1 MPATFDPI
9 YDSTYGEL
17 MAVIR
22 RVRARWRVKVALRG
36 LVLLTMAGFAAFA
49 VSVWGMDYFLYG
61 ERAVQI
67 FRWLTYV
74 ALIALAVRL
83 LAAPL
88 AQRVS
93 KRQVAL
99 YVEEHEPTLKASVL
113 SAVEL
118 GPVQQGSPRDTER
131 VSPELQRRVLEE
143 AIERCQSSGFATGI
157 ERGSLRRFSAA
168 LLGVAGAG
176 MAAVLLSPAFLQ
188 HGAMLLFAPWRAAA
202 ADNPYQ
208 LRVGPGNLTV
218 ARGSDQL
225 ITAAVLGF
233 DPDRVEVALR
243 PLDASGDPQSDWQQ
257 WPMNRVGEEVD
268 SSDELTIG
276 DARATHDFIA
286 LNLRADTDYYVDA
299 SGVRSPIYRIRVKDL
314 PYVEQ
319 IDLEYRFPAYS
330 GLSDRTVEDG
340 GDIAVLEGTQ
350 VAFSI
355 LPIFAVPEG
364 RLLVEGEEPIALD
377 PGDGRMTAAY
387 TVGGNTYYRI
397 ELMDE
402 DGRWHRAS
410 AEYMITA
417 LEDQPPIVRFVTPG
431 RDIQVTLVDEV
442 FAQVEAEDDYGVSR
456 LGIRYAINGGEETA
470 VDLVES
476 RFSMKKVSAGHT
488 LFLEEMELAIGDSI
502 SYYAE
507 AWDRGRSKPVISDIY
522 FLEIRPFDRNY
533 RRAEQGGGGGMGGD
547 GGFDNTL
554 SVQQKMIISATFRL
568 VRDAEEYSAREMSEH
583 VTTVALMQGR
593 LRDQVGSLITRMG
606 NRGQSLLGDEEFSK
620 IIEFLQQASTEM
632 AAAQKELEAERPD
645 EAMAVEKQALASLQ
659 RAESAF
665 RDLTVSF
672 QQGGGGGGGG
682 NQQLSEDLADLFE
695 LELDK
700 LRNQYETVQR
710 GAAEQT
716 QAEIDELM
724 QKLRE
729 LARRQ
734 QRENER
740 QNRLRGR
747 QQQGGGGGGSQQQ
760 LIEETE
766 ELARRLERL
775 ARERQR
781 SELRQTTQA
790 LREAVEQMK
799 RSQAGA
805 SGSPSSAGA
814 QGIAALDKLRD
825 ARRLLDRNRRQQLG
839 RDMEE
844 LQQRADRVS
853 EMQGRIEQ
861 QVEEL
866 AGQEGEDGRRQSDLT
881 AQERSELIERIME
894 RKDRLTDEVSGL
906 EAQLNRMTR
915 SAREEQPEAARKLQ
929 ASAEVIRDEQLK
941 EKIRYSKGVLAGR
954 DAEFARLFEGQIRRD
969 IDDVTDRI
977 AEARAS
983 VGEGGGDRQDRML
996 EQTRD
1001 LVESVSSLEAR
1012 LRDRA
1017 EAGGRL
1023 GQPSGRQGEQDG
1035 RQQGGERQG
1044 DGQQGGSQ
1052 EGGEQQGGRQP
1063 GSGQQGGEQ
1072 QGGGQQGR
1080 NREGNATDRGGPGS
1094 PEAGGR
1100 NWGRSNQYG
1109 ASSGG
1114 WYQPGVFT
1122 AEDLRQFERELE
1134 QRRADLE
1141 ALRGD
1146 LRRERMDTAELDQLL
1161 GQMGGLSLLG
1171 LNKDPRALESLRR
1184 NIVEG
1189 LRQFEYRLW
1198 RELRGADAERVY
1210 LGNSDQVPPGYREL
1224 VDEYFRKLA
1233 SES

>member
-1 MPATFDPI
+1 MAASFDPI
-9 YDSTYGEL
+9 YDPTYGEL
-17 MAVIR
+17 MSVIR
-22 RVRARWRVKVALRG
+22 RVRARWRAKVALRG
-36 LVLLTMAGFAAFA
+36 LVMLTGAGFAAFA
-49 VSVWGMDYFLYG
+49 MSVWGMDYFLYSEG
-61 ERAVQI
+61 AVRI

-83 LAAPL
+83 LVVPL

-93 KRQVAL
+93 RQQVAL

-118 GPVQQGSPRDTER
+118 GPVQQGSVRDAER

-143 AIERCQSSGFATGI
+143 AIERCENSGFASRI
-157 ERGSLRRFSAA
+157 ERGSLRRFSVA
-168 LLGVAGAG
+168 LAGVAGAG

-188 HGAMLLFAPWRAAA
+188 HGAMLLFTPWKAAA

-208 LRVGPGNLTV
+208 LRVGPGNMTV

-225 ITAAVLGF
+225 ISAAVLGF

-243 PLDASGDPQSDWQQ
+243 PLDASGDPQGEWRQ
-257 WPMNRVGEEVD
+257 WPMNRVSAEVD
-268 SSDELTIG
+268 VDADLMIG
-276 DARATHDFIA
+276 DVRATHDFIA

-319 IDLEYRFPAYS
+319 IDLQYQFPDFS

-340 GDIAVLEGTQ
+340 GDIAVLEGTR
-350 VAFSI
+350 VLFSI
-355 LPIFAVPEG
+355 LPIFEVPEG
-364 RLLVEGEEPIALD
+364 RLLIEGEEPIDLSS
-377 PGDGRMTAAY
+377 GDGRLTAAY
-387 TVGGNTYYRI
+387 RISGNTYYRI
-397 ELMDE
+397 ELMDDE
-402 DGRWHRAS
+402 GRWHRAS

-417 LEDQPPIVRFVTPG
+417 LENQPPIVRFTNPG

-442 FAQVEAEDDYGVSR
+442 FVEVEAEDDYGVSR

-470 VDLVES
+470 LNLLDS
-476 RFSMKKVSAGHT
+476 QSSMKKVSAAHT
-488 LFLEEMELAIGDSI
+488 LFLEEMELGVGDSI

-568 VRDAEEYSAREMSEH
+568 VRDAEEYSDREMSENL
-583 VTTVALMQGR
+583 TTVALMQGR

-606 NRGQSLLGDEEFSK
+606 NRGQQLLGDEEFSK
-620 IIEFLQQASTEM
+620 IIEFLQQAATEM
-632 AAAQKELEAERPD
+632 AVAQRELEAERPD
-645 EAMAVEKQALASLQ
+645 EAMTVEKQALAALQ

-665 RDLTVSF
+665 RTLTVSF

-682 NQQLSEDLADLFE
+682 SQQQLSEDLADLFE

-710 GAAEQT
+710 GEAEQT

-729 LARRQ
+729 LGRRQ

-760 LIEETE
+760 LIDETE

-775 ARERQR
+775 AREQQR
-781 SELRQTTQA
+781 SELQQTTLA

-799 RSQAGA
+799 RSQAGS
-805 SGSPSSAGA
+805 SGSQSSAGA

-825 ARRLLDRNRRQQLG
+825 ARRLLDRNQRQQLG

-844 LQQRADRVS
+844 LQQRAERVS
-853 EMQGRIEQ
+853 QMQSRIEE

-866 AGQEGEDGRRQSDLT
+866 AGQEGEDGRRRSDLT
-881 AQERSELIERIME
+881 AQERAELIERIME
-894 RKDRLTDEVSGL
+894 RKDRLTDEVGGL

-929 ASAEVIRDEQLK
+929 ASAELIRDEQLK

-954 DAEFARLFEGQIRRD
+954 DAEFARLFEGQIRQD
-969 IDDVTDRI
+969 IDEVTERI
-977 AEARAS
+977 AEAQAS
-983 VGEGGGDRQDRML
+983 VGEGGGNGQERML
-996 EQTRD
+996 EQARD
-1001 LVESVSSLEAR
+1001 LVENMSSFEAR

-1017 EAGGRL
+1017 DAGRRL
-1023 GQPSGRQGEQDG
+1023 GQRPGRQGEQ
-1035 RQQGGERQG
+1035 E
-1044 DGQQGGSQ
+1044 DGQ
-1052 EGGEQQGGRQP
+1052 EQNGQ
-1063 GSGQQGGEQ
+1063 QQGGEQ
-1072 QGGGQQGR
+1072 PGGQQQGGEQSGGGQQGGQQQGGQPGDSSQQGGAR
-1080 NREGNATDRGGPGS
+1080 NQEG
-1094 PEAGGR
+1094 GGR
-1100 NWGRSNQYG
+1100 DWGRPSQYG
-1109 ASSGG
+1109 SSSGG
-1114 WYQPGVFT
+1114 FYQPGAFT
-1122 AEDLRQFERELE
+1122 TEDLRQAERELS
-1134 QRRADLE
+1134 QRRQDLD
-1141 ALRGD
+1141 A
-1146 LRRERMDTAELDQLL
+1146 LRRELRREGMDTSDVDRLL
-1161 GQMGGLSLLG
+1161 RQMGDLDLLG
-1171 LNKDPRALESLRR
+1171 LNKDPLALESLRR
-1184 NIVEG
+1184 DIVEG

-1198 RELRGADAERVY
+1198 RELRGADTERVY

-1233 SES
+1233 NES

>member
-1 MPATFDPI
+1 MAASFDPI
-9 YDSTYGEL
+9 YDPTYGEL
-17 MAVIR
+17 MSVIR

-36 LVLLTMAGFAAFA
+36 LVMLAVAGFVAFA
-49 VSVWGMDYFLYG
+49 MSVWGMDYFLYNEG
-61 ERAVQI
+61 AVQV

-83 LAAPL
+83 LVAPL
-88 AQRVS
+88 VQRVS
-93 KRQVAL
+93 KQQVAL

-143 AIERCQSSGFATGI
+143 AIERCQNSSFASRI

-168 LLGVAGAG
+168 LAGVAGAG

-208 LRVGPGNLTV
+208 LRVGPGNVTV

-225 ITAAVLGF
+225 INAAVLGF
-233 DPDRVEVALR
+233 DPDRVEVGRR
-243 PLDASGDPQSDWQQ
+243 PLDASGNAQGDWQQ
-257 WPMNRVGEEVD
+257 WPMNRVDREVD
-268 SSDELTIG
+268 VDADLMIG
-276 DARATHDFIA
+276 EVRATHDFIA
-286 LNLRADTDYYVDA
+286 VNLRADTDYYVDA

-319 IDLEYRFPAYS
+319 IDLEYRFPEYS

-340 GDIAVLEGTQ
+340 GDIAVLEGTE
-350 VAFSI
+350 VLFSI
-355 LPIFAVPEG
+355 LPIFQVPEG
-364 RLLVEGEEPIALD
+364 RLLIEDEAPIELSA
-377 PGDGRMTAAY
+377 GGGRLSAAY
-387 TVGGNTYYRI
+387 TISGNTYYRI
-397 ELMDE
+397 ELMDGE
-402 DGRWHRAS
+402 GRWHRAS

-417 LEDQPPIVRFVTPG
+417 LEDQPPIVRFTSPG

-456 LGIRYAINGGEETA
+456 LVIRYTVNGGEETA
-470 VDLVES
+470 LKLVDS
-476 RFSMKKVSAGHT
+476 RSSMKKVSAGHT
-488 LFLEEMELAIGDSI
+488 LFLEEMDLEIGDSI

-533 RRAEQGGGGGMGGD
+533 KQAEQGGGGGMGGD

-568 VRDAEEYSAREMSEH
+568 VRDADEYSRKEMSENL
-583 VTTVALMQGR
+583 TTIALMQGR
-593 LRDQVGSLITRMG
+593 LREQVGSLITRMG
-606 NRGQSLLGDEEFSK
+606 NRGQQLLEDEEFSQ
-620 IIEFLQQASTEM
+620 IIEFLQQAGTEM
-632 AAAQKELEAERPD
+632 AVAQGELEAERPD
-645 EAMAVEKQALASLQ
+645 EAMPVEKQALASLQ

-665 RDLTVSF
+665 RELTVSF

-710 GAAEQT
+710 GEAEQA
-716 QAEIDELM
+716 QGEIDELM

-760 LIEETE
+760 LIDETE

-775 ARERQR
+775 AREQQR
-781 SELRQTTQA
+781 SELQQTTQA
-790 LREAVEQMK
+790 LQEAVEQMK

-805 SGSPSSAGA
+805 SGSQSSAGA

-844 LQQRADRVS
+844 LQQRAERVS
-853 EMQGRIEQ
+853 QMQSRIEE

-866 AGQEGEDGRRQSDLT
+866 AGQEGEDGRRRSDLT
-881 AQERSELIERIME
+881 ARERAALIERIME
-894 RKDRLTDEVSGL
+894 RKDRLTDEVGGL

-915 SAREEQPEAARKLQ
+915 SARDEQPEAARKLQ

-954 DAEFARLFEGQIRRD
+954 DAEFARLFEGQIRQD
-969 IDDVTDRI
+969 IDEVTERI
-977 AEARAS
+977 AEARES
-983 VGEGGGDRQDRML
+983 VGEGGGGRQDRML

-1001 LVESVSSLEAR
+1001 LVENLSSFEAR

-1017 EAGGRL
+1017 EAGARL
-1023 GQPSGRQGEQDG
+1023 GRRPGQRGEEEGRQQGG
-1035 RQQGGERQG
+1035 RQQGGEQPGG
-1044 DGQQGGSQ
+1044 DQQGGQQQGGQQQGGNQ
-1052 EGGEQQGGRQP
+1052 EGGQPGEASERGGARNQQGG
-1063 GSGQQGGEQ
+1063 
-1072 QGGGQQGR
+1072 
-1080 NREGNATDRGGPGS
+1080 
-1094 PEAGGR
+1094 AGD
-1100 NWGRSNQYG
+1100 WGRPNQYG
-1109 ASSGG
+1109 SSSGG
-1114 WYQPGVFT
+1114 YYQPGIFT
-1122 AEDLRQFERELE
+1122 AEDLRQFDREL
-1134 QRRADLE
+1134 QRRQQDLE
-1141 ALRGD
+1141 ALRGE
-1146 LRRERMDTAELDQLL
+1146 LRRERMDTSDLDQVLRR
-1161 GQMGGLSLLG
+1161 MGDLNLLG
-1171 LNKDPRALESLRR
+1171 LNRDPLALESLRR
-1184 NIVEG
+1184 DIVEG

-1198 RELRGADAERVY
+1198 RDLRGADTERVY
-1210 LGNSDQVPPGYREL
+1210 LGNSDQVPAGYREL

-1233 SES
+1233 NES

>member
-1 MPATFDPI
+1 MAASFDPI
-9 YDSTYGEL
+9 YDPTYGEL

-22 RVRARWRVKVALRG
+22 RVRARWRMKVGLRG
-36 LVLLTMAGFAAFA
+36 LVMLTLAGFAAFA
-49 VSVWGMDYFLYG
+49 MSVWGMDYFLYS

-74 ALIALAVRL
+74 ALLALAVRFL
-83 LAAPL
+83 VVPL

-157 ERGSLRRFSAA
+157 ERGPLRRFSAA

-176 MAAVLLSPAFLQ
+176 MAAVLISPAFLQ
-188 HGAMLLFAPWRAAA
+188 HGAMLLFAPWRAEA

-243 PLDASGDPQSDWQQ
+243 PLDASGNAQGDWQQ
-257 WPMNRVGEEVD
+257 WPMNRVGAEGEA
-268 SSDELTIG
+268 SDELMIG
-276 DARATHDFIA
+276 DARVTHDFIA

-319 IDLEYRFPAYS
+319 IDLEYRFPDYS
-330 GLSDRTVEDG
+330 GLSDQTVEDG
-340 GDIAVLEGTQ
+340 GDIVVLEGTE
-350 VAFSI
+350 VLFSI
-355 LPIFAVPEG
+355 LPIFAVPQG
-364 RLLVEGEEPIALD
+364 RLLIEGEEPIGLSA
-377 PGDGRMTAAY
+377 GDGRMTAAF
-387 TVGGNTYYRI
+387 TVSGNTYYRV

-417 LEDQPPIVRFVTPG
+417 LEDQPPIVRFVSPG

-470 VDLVES
+470 INLLDS
-476 RFSMKKVSAGHT
+476 RSSMKKISAGHT
-488 LFLEEMELAIGDSI
+488 LFLEEMELAIGDSV

-507 AWDRGRSKPVISDIY
+507 AWDRSRSKPVISDIF

-533 RRAEQGGGGGMGGD
+533 RRAEQSGGGGGGG

-568 VRDAEEYSAREMSEH
+568 VRDAEEYSSREMSEH
-583 VTTVALMQGR
+583 LTTVALMQGR

-606 NRGQSLLGDEEFSK
+606 NRGQSLLGDEEFSR

-632 AAAQKELEAERPD
+632 AAAKRELEAERPD
-645 EAMAVEKQALASLQ
+645 EATTVEKQALASLQ

-665 RDLTVSF
+665 RELTVSF

-716 QAEIDELM
+716 QAEIDALM

-760 LIEETE
+760 LIDETE

-775 ARERQR
+775 AREQQR

-799 RSQAGA
+799 RSQAGS
-805 SGSPSSAGA
+805 SGSESSAGA

-825 ARRLLDRNRRQQLG
+825 ARRLLDRDRRQQLG
-839 RDMEE
+839 RDLEE
-844 LQQRADRVS
+844 LEQRAQRVS
-853 EMQGRIEQ
+853 DMQRRIEE
-861 QVEEL
+861 QVEDL
-866 AGQEGEDGRRQSDLT
+866 AGQEGEDGRRRSDLT
-881 AQERSELIERIME
+881 ARERSESIERIME
-894 RKDRLTDEVSGL
+894 RKDRLTDEVAGL

-954 DAEFARLFEGQIRRD
+954 DAEFARLFEGQIRQD
-969 IDDVTDRI
+969 IDEVMERI
-977 AEARAS
+977 AEAQAS
-983 VGEGGGDRQDRML
+983 VGEGGGGRQDRML

-1001 LVESVSSLEAR
+1001 LVENVSSLEAR

-1017 EAGGRL
+1017 EADARL
-1023 GQPSGRQGEQDG
+1023 SQRPGQR
-1035 RQQGGERQG
+1035 
-1044 DGQQGGSQ
+1044 
-1052 EGGEQQGGRQP
+1052 GEQQRGE
-1063 GSGQQGGEQ
+1063 QQGGEQ
-1072 QGGGQQGR
+1072 QGGNQQG
-1080 NREGNATDRGGPGS
+1080 GATERGGARNLEGD
-1094 PEAGGR
+1094 GR
-1100 NWGRSNQYG
+1100 NWGRPGQYG
-1109 ASSGG
+1109 SSSGG

-1122 AEDLRQFERELE
+1122 GEDLRQFQRELE
-1134 QRRADLE
+1134 QRRSDLE

-1146 LRRERMDTAELDQLL
+1146 LRRERMDTADLDQLL
-1161 GQMGGLSLLG
+1161 RQMGDLSLLG
-1171 LNKDPRALESLRR
+1171 LNKDPLALESLRR
-1184 NIVEG
+1184 DIVEG

-1198 RELRGADAERVY
+1198 RELRGADTERVY

>member
-1 MPATFDPI
+1 MAASFDPI
-9 YDSTYGEL
+9 YDPTYGEL
-17 MAVIR
+17 MSVIR

-36 LVLLTMAGFAAFA
+36 LVMLTAAGFAAFA
-49 VSVWGMDYFLYG
+49 MSVWGMDYFLYS
-61 ERAVQI
+61 ERAVQV

-74 ALIALAVRL
+74 ALIALAVRML
-83 LAAPL
+83 VAPL

-93 KRQVAL
+93 KQQVAL

-143 AIERCQSSGFATGI
+143 AIERCQNSGFASRI

-168 LLGVAGAG
+168 LAGVAGAG

-208 LRVGPGNLTV
+208 LRVGPGNVTV

-225 ITAAVLGF
+225 INAAVLGF
-233 DPDRVEVALR
+233 DPDRVEVGRR
-243 PLDASGDPQSDWQQ
+243 PLDASGNAQGDWQQ
-257 WPMNRVGEEVD
+257 WPMNRVDREVD
-268 SSDELTIG
+268 VDADLMIG
-276 DARATHDFIA
+276 DVRATHDFIA

-319 IDLEYRFPAYS
+319 IDLEYRFPEYS

-340 GDIAVLEGTQ
+340 GDIAVLEGTE
-350 VAFSI
+350 VLFSI
-355 LPIFAVPEG
+355 LPIFQVPEG
-364 RLLVEGEEPIALD
+364 RLLIENEAPIELSA
-377 PGDGRMTAAY
+377 GGGRLSAAY
-387 TVGGNTYYRI
+387 TISGNTYYRI
-397 ELMDE
+397 ELMDGE
-402 DGRWHRAS
+402 GRWHRAS

-417 LEDQPPIVRFVTPG
+417 LEDQPPIVRFTSPG

-456 LGIRYAINGGEETA
+456 LVIRYTVNGGEETA
-470 VDLVES
+470 LNLVDS
-476 RFSMKKVSAGHT
+476 RSSMKKISAGHT
-488 LFLEEMELAIGDSI
+488 LFLEEMDLEIGDSI

-533 RRAEQGGGGGMGGD
+533 KQAEQGGGGGMGGD

-568 VRDAEEYSAREMSEH
+568 VRDADEYSGKEMSENL
-583 VTTVALMQGR
+583 TTIALMQGR
-593 LRDQVGSLITRMG
+593 LREQVGSLITRMG
-606 NRGQSLLGDEEFSK
+606 NRGQQLLEDDEFSR
-620 IIEFLQQASTEM
+620 IIEFLQQAGTEM
-632 AAAQKELEAERPD
+632 AAAQRELEAERPD
-645 EAMAVEKQALASLQ
+645 EAMTVEKQALASLQ
-659 RAESAF
+659 RAESTF
-665 RDLTVSF
+665 RELTISF

-710 GAAEQT
+710 GAAEQA

-760 LIEETE
+760 LIDETG

-775 ARERQR
+775 AREQQR
-781 SELRQTTQA
+781 SELQQTTQA

-805 SGSPSSAGA
+805 SGSRSSAGA

-844 LQQRADRVS
+844 LQQRAERVS
-853 EMQGRIEQ
+853 QMQSRIEE

-866 AGQEGEDGRRQSDLT
+866 AGQEGEDGRRRSDLT
-881 AQERSELIERIME
+881 ARERSELIERIME
-894 RKDRLTDEVSGL
+894 RKDRLTDEVGGL

-915 SAREEQPEAARKLQ
+915 SARDEQPEAARKLQ

-954 DAEFARLFEGQIRRD
+954 DAEFARLFEGQIRQD
-969 IDDVTDRI
+969 IDEVTERI
-977 AEARAS
+977 AEARES
-983 VGEGGGDRQDRML
+983 VGEGGGGRQDRML

-1001 LVESVSSLEAR
+1001 LVENLSSFEAR

-1017 EAGGRL
+1017 EAGARL
-1023 GQPSGRQGEQDG
+1023 GRRPGQRGEQDG
-1035 RQQGGERQG
+1035 RQQGGEQPGG
-1044 DGQQGGSQ
+1044 DQQSGDQQS
-1052 EGGEQQGGRQP
+1052 GEQQGGQ
-1063 GSGQQGGEQ
+1063 QQGGNQEGGQPGEASERGGARNQ
-1072 QGGGQQGR
+1072 QGG
-1080 NREGNATDRGGPGS
+1080 
-1094 PEAGGR
+1094 AGD
-1100 NWGRSNQYG
+1100 WGRPNQYG
-1109 ASSGG
+1109 SSSGG
-1114 WYQPGVFT
+1114 YYQPGIFT
-1122 AEDLRQFERELE
+1122 AEDLRQFHREL
-1134 QRRADLE
+1134 QRRQQDLE
-1141 ALRGD
+1141 ALRGE
-1146 LRRERMDTAELDQLL
+1146 LRRERMDTSDLDQVLRR
-1161 GQMGGLSLLG
+1161 MGDLNLLG
-1171 LNKDPRALESLRR
+1171 LNRDPLALESLRR
-1184 NIVEG
+1184 DIVEG

-1198 RELRGADAERVY
+1198 RDLRGADTERVY

-1233 SES
+1233 NES

>member
-1 MPATFDPI
+1 MAASFDPI
-9 YDSTYGEL
+9 YDPTYGEL
-17 MAVIR
+17 MSVIR

-36 LVLLTMAGFAAFA
+36 FVMLTVAGFAAFA
-49 VSVWGMDYFLYG
+49 MSVWGMDYFLYS
-61 ERAVQI
+61 ERAVAV
-67 FRWLTYV
+67 FRWLTYLAV
-74 ALIALAVRL
+74 IALAVRL
-83 LAAPL
+83 LVAPL
-88 AQRVS
+88 VQRVS
-93 KRQVAL
+93 KQQVAL

-118 GPVQQGSPRDTER
+118 GPVQQDSPRDTER

-143 AIERCQSSGFATGI
+143 AIERCQNSGFASRI

-168 LLGVAGAG
+168 LAGVAGAG
-176 MAAVLLSPAFLQ
+176 MVAVLLSPAFLQ

-208 LRVGPGNLTV
+208 LRVGPGNVTV

-225 ITAAVLGF
+225 ISAAVLGF
-233 DPDRVEVALR
+233 DPERVEVGLR
-243 PLDASGDPQSDWQQ
+243 PLDANGDAQGDWRQ
-257 WPMNRVGEEVD
+257 WPMNRVNAETD
-268 SSDELTIG
+268 LDAELMIG
-276 DARATHDFIA
+276 DVRATHDFIA

-299 SGVRSPIYRIRVKDL
+299 SGVRSSIYRIRVKDL

-319 IDLEYRFPAYS
+319 IDLEYRFPEYS

-340 GDIAVLEGTQ
+340 GDIAVLEGTE
-350 VAFSI
+350 VLFSI
-355 LPIFAVPEG
+355 LPIFEVPEG
-364 RLLVEGEEPIALD
+364 RLLIEDEAPIDLSS
-377 PGDGRMTAAY
+377 GDGRLSAAY
-387 TVGGNTYYRI
+387 TIGGNTYYRI
-397 ELMDE
+397 ELMDDE
-402 DGRWHRAS
+402 GRWHRAS

-417 LEDQPPIVRFVTPG
+417 LEDQPPIVRFINPG

-456 LGIRYAINGGEETA
+456 LGIRYAVNGGEEISLNLL
-470 VDLVES
+470 DS
-476 RFSMKKVSAGHT
+476 RSSMKKVSAGHT
-488 LFLEEMELAIGDSI
+488 LFLEEMDLGIGDSI

-507 AWDRGRSKPVISDIY
+507 AWDRGRPKPVISDIY

-533 RRAEQGGGGGMGGD
+533 KRAEQGGGGGMGGD

-554 SVQQKMIISATFRL
+554 SLQQKMIISATFRL
-568 VRDAEEYSAREMSEH
+568 VRDADEYTGKEMSENL
-583 VTTVALMQGR
+583 TTIALMQGR
-593 LRDQVGSLITRMG
+593 LREQVGSLITRMG
-606 NRGQSLLGDEEFSK
+606 NRGQQLREDEEFSQ
-620 IIEFLQQASTEM
+620 IIEFLQQAGTEM
-632 AAAQKELEAERPD
+632 TVAQRKLEAELPA
-645 EAMAVEKQALASLQ
+645 EAMTVEKQALASLQ
-659 RAESAF
+659 RAESTF
-665 RDLTVSF
+665 RELTVSF

-710 GAAEQT
+710 GEAEQA

-740 QNRLRGR
+740 QSRLRGR

-760 LIEETE
+760 LIDETE

-775 ARERQR
+775 AREQKR
-781 SELRQTTQA
+781 SELQQTTQA
-790 LREAVEQMK
+790 LQEAVEQMQ

-805 SGSPSSAGA
+805 SSSQSSAGA

-825 ARRLLDRNRRQQLG
+825 ARRLLDRNQRQQLG

-844 LQQRADRVS
+844 LQQRAERVS
-853 EMQGRIEQ
+853 QMQSRIED

-866 AGQEGEDGRRQSDLT
+866 AGQEGEDGRRRSDLT

-894 RKDRLTDEVSGL
+894 RKDRLTDEVGGL

-915 SAREEQPEAARKLQ
+915 SARDEQPEVARKLQ

-954 DAEFARLFEGQIRRD
+954 DAEFARLFEGQIRQD
-969 IDDVTDRI
+969 IDEVTERI
-977 AEARAS
+977 AEARES
-983 VGEGGGDRQDRML
+983 VGEGGGGRQDRML

-1001 LVESVSSLEAR
+1001 LVENLSSFEAR

-1017 EAGGRL
+1017 EAGARL
-1023 GQPSGRQGEQDG
+1023 GQRPGRQGE
-1035 RQQGGERQG
+1035 
-1044 DGQQGGSQ
+1044 
-1052 EGGEQQGGRQP
+1052 
-1063 GSGQQGGEQ
+1063 QQGGEQ
-1072 QGGGQQGR
+1072 QGGEQQGGEQQGGEQPGGDQQGGQQQ
-1080 NREGNATDRGGPGS
+1080 GGQPGS
-1094 PEAGGR
+1094 PSEGGGAR
-1100 NWGRSNQYG
+1100 NQQGGARDWGRPNQNG
-1109 ASSGG
+1109 SSSGG
-1114 WYQPGVFT
+1114 YYQPGTFS
-1122 AEDLRQFERELE
+1122 AEDLRQFDRELQ
-1134 QRRADLE
+1134 QRQQDLE
-1141 ALRGD
+1141 ALRGE
-1146 LRRERMDTAELDQLL
+1146 LRRERMDTSDLDQVLR
-1161 GQMGGLSLLG
+1161 QMGDLNLLG
-1171 LNKDPRALESLRR
+1171 LNRDPLALESLRR
-1184 NIVEG
+1184 DIVEG

-1198 RELRGADAERVY
+1198 RDLRGADTERVY
-1210 LGNSDQVPPGYREL
+1210 QGNSDQVPAGYREL

-1233 SES
+1233 NES

>member
-1 MPATFDPI
+1 MAASFDPI
-9 YDSTYGEL
+9 YDPTYGEL
-17 MAVIR
+17 MSVIR
-22 RVRARWRVKVALRG
+22 RVRARWRLKVALRG
-36 LVLLTMAGFAAFA
+36 LVLLAAAGFAAFA
-49 VSVWGMDYFLYG
+49 MSVWGMDYFLYS

-67 FRWLTYV
+67 FRWLTYM

-83 LAAPL
+83 LVVPL
-88 AQRVS
+88 VQQVS
-93 KRQVAL
+93 KQQVAL

-143 AIERCQSSGFATGI
+143 AIERCENSGFASRI
-157 ERGSLRRFSAA
+157 ERGSLRRFSVTLA
-168 LLGVAGAG
+168 GVAGAG

-208 LRVGPGNLTV
+208 LRVGPGNVTV

-225 ITAAVLGF
+225 ISAAVLGF
-233 DPDRVEVALR
+233 DPDRVEVGLR
-243 PLDASGDPQSDWQQ
+243 PLDANGNAQSDWQQ
-257 WPMNRVGEEVD
+257 WPMNRVNAEIEVD
-268 SSDELTIG
+268 AELVIG
-276 DARATHDFIA
+276 DTRSTHDFIA

-319 IDLEYRFPAYS
+319 IDLEYRFPDYS

-340 GDIAVLEGTQ
+340 GDIAVLDGTE
-350 VAFSI
+350 VLFSI
-355 LPIFAVPEG
+355 LPIFEVPEG
-364 RLLVEGEEPIALD
+364 RLLIEGEEPIDLSS
-377 PGDGRMTAAY
+377 GDGRLAAAY
-387 TVGGNTYYRI
+387 TISDNTYYRI
-397 ELMDE
+397 ELMDDE
-402 DGRWHRAS
+402 GRWHRAS

-417 LEDQPPIVRFVTPG
+417 LDDQPPIVRFINPG

-442 FAQVEAEDDYGVSR
+442 FAEVEAEDDYGVSR
-456 LGIRYAINGGEETA
+456 LGIRYSVNGGDETTLSLL
-470 VDLVES
+470 DS
-476 RFSMKKVSAGHT
+476 RSSMKKVSAGHT
-488 LFLEEMELAIGDSI
+488 LFLEEMDLQVGDSI

-533 RRAEQGGGGGMGGD
+533 RQAEQGGGGGMGGD

-554 SVQQKMIISATFRL
+554 SVQQKMIVSATFRL
-568 VRDAEEYSAREMSEH
+568 VRDAEEYSGKEMSENL
-583 VTTVALMQGR
+583 TTIALMQGR
-593 LRDQVGSLITRMG
+593 LREQVGSLITRMG
-606 NRGQSLLGDEEFSK
+606 NRGQQLLEDEEFSQ
-620 IIEFLQQASTEM
+620 IIEFLQQAGTEM
-632 AAAQKELEAERPD
+632 TAAQRELEAERPD
-645 EAMAVEKQALASLQ
+645 EAMTVEKQALASLQ

-665 RDLTVSF
+665 RELTVSF

-710 GAAEQT
+710 GAAEQA
-716 QAEIDELM
+716 QAEVDELM

-760 LIEETE
+760 LIDETE

-775 ARERQR
+775 ARDQQR
-781 SELRQTTQA
+781 AELQQTTQA
-790 LREAVEQMK
+790 LREAVEQMQ

-805 SGSPSSAGA
+805 SSSRSSAGA

-844 LQQRADRVS
+844 LQQRAERVS
-853 EMQGRIEQ
+853 QMQGRIEE

-866 AGQEGEDGRRQSDLT
+866 AGREGEDGRRRSDLT
-881 AQERSELIERIME
+881 AQERTELIERIME
-894 RKDRLTDEVSGL
+894 RKDRLTDEVGGL
-906 EAQLNRMTR
+906 EAQLNRMTK
-915 SAREEQPEAARKLQ
+915 SARDEQPEAARKLQ

-954 DAEFARLFEGQIRRD
+954 DAEFARLFEGQIRQD
-969 IDDVTDRI
+969 IDEVTERI
-977 AEARAS
+977 AEARES
-983 VGEGGGDRQDRML
+983 VGEGGGDRQDEML
-996 EQTRD
+996 ERTRD
-1001 LVESVSSLEAR
+1001 LVENLSSFEAR

-1017 EAGGRL
+1017 DAGARL
-1023 GQPSGRQGEQDG
+1023 GQRPGRQGEQEG
-1035 RQQGGERQG
+1035 RQQGGEQSG
-1044 DGQQGGSQ
+1044 GNQQGRSQ
-1052 EGGEQQGGRQP
+1052 EGGQP
-1063 GSGQQGGEQ
+1063 GEASERGGA
-1072 QGGGQQGR
+1072 R
-1080 NREGNATDRGGPGS
+1080 NREGGARD
-1094 PEAGGR
+1094 GGR
-1100 NWGRSNQYG
+1100 PDQYG
-1109 ASSGG
+1109 SSSGG
-1114 WYQPGVFT
+1114 WYQPGTFT
-1122 AEDLRQFERELE
+1122 AEDLRQAEREFG
-1134 QRRADLE
+1134 QRQQDLE
-1141 ALRGD
+1141 ALRGE
-1146 LRRERMDTAELDQLL
+1146 LRRERMDTSDLDQLL
-1161 GQMGGLSLLG
+1161 RQMGDLNLLG
-1171 LNKDPRALESLRR
+1171 LNRDPLALESLRR
-1184 NIVEG
+1184 DIVEG

-1198 RELRGADAERVY
+1198 RDLRGADTERVY

-1233 SES
+1233 NES